1 MKFDVKIMYSEGYLP
16 TPRCRKL
23 RYRNKNEVIST
34 EIQEASMEDLEK
46 AFFVSEYDRNVTV
59 YAYQGKLWSEECK
72 NQYGDQNA
80 TPLEMKKDEFMHNSY
95 YFGKYDLTKKRI
107 ETKEEVL
114 ERLREDNSKFLIVN
128 DVLYRETEEPLYCI
142 NTFGLGHNH
151 AGIGTSLSVAW
162 FYNTNISKK
171 AYFNALEFEKA
182 KESAIQTALQ
192 RGDTNSIK
200 HIEKSIPIKVYK
212 PELVKRNPQQEH
224 ENENGFLNRVE
235 DIISAS
241 DSSTEAALLI
251 MSMVA
256 SK

>member
-23 RYRNKNEVIST
+23 RYRDKKEVIST

-46 AFFVSEYDRNVTV
+46 AFSVSGYDRNVTV
-59 YAYQGKLWSEECK
+59 YAYQGKLWSEVCQ
-72 NQYGDQNA
+72 NQHDERNA
-80 TPLEMKKDEFMHNSY
+80 TPLEMKKNAFMNNSY
-95 YFGKYDLTKKRI
+95 YFGRYDWTKKRI

-128 DVLYRETEEPLYCI
+128 DVLYRQTEEPLYCI
-142 NTFGLGHNH
+142 YTFGLGHNH
-151 AGIGTSLSVAW
+151 AGIGTSLSVVW
-162 FYNTNISKK
+162 FYNENISKK
-171 AYFNALEFEKA
+171 AYFSALEFEKA
-182 KESAIQTALQ
+182 KESAIQTALR
-192 RGDTNSIK
+192 RGDTNSIEY
-200 HIEKSIPIKVYK
+200 IEKSIPIKVYK

-224 ENENGFLNRVE
+224 GNENGFLNRVE
-235 DIISAS
+235 DMISAS

-251 MSMVA
+251 MSLVA